1 MLQQFIVLKE
11 THIQYLLA
19 GQCEFIADQ
28 EKAGVPI
35 SFPGSIE
42 LVTDPSK
49 GIEKA
54 IINTK
59 YRYYGNADNEDF
71 YYFLCHIL
79 SAINPACSNFK
90 QRKTTD
96 LISDIF
102 SVTDEAFGLMVIHN
116 EYHVWEDIRSRKA
129 GSSGNATE
137 LKKRKRYC
145 DANSGRRDGW
155 MKEGQLLFDKLCRRV
170 HDLREQPET
179 GRELEEMMRNRFV
192 KESGK
197 CTEHDS
203 ISNNTTSTSN
213 SEMVHESYKSGA
225 LLALFEDMKGETR
238 AL

>member
-1 MLQQFIVLKE
+1 MLHQFIVLKE

-59 YRYYGNADNEDF
+59 CRHYGNADNEDF
-71 YYFLCHIL
+71 YYFLCRIL

-102 SVTDEAFGLMVIHN
+102 SVTDEAFGLIVIYN
-116 EYHVWEDIRSRKA
+116 EYHVWENLRSRKI
-129 GSSGNATE
+129 GGGGDATV

-155 MKEGQLLFDKLCRRV
+155 MKEGQVLFDKLCRKV
-170 HDLREQPET
+170 HDLREKPET
-179 GRELEEMMRNRFV
+179 GRELEEMIRKRF
-192 KESGK
+192 KNESGK
-197 CTEHDS
+197 YDENDS
-203 ISNNTTSTSN
+203 ISNNS
-213 SEMVHESYKSGA
+213 SEVVHESYKSGA